1 MSGDPFAEL
10 GLPDSATSDDVH
22 GARRRLAKEHHPDVG
37 GDPARMR
44 AVNAAVAA
52 ALAAIAARRGPRP
65 APPDVR
71 PSGPTSPPS
80 AHGTSPTDGPDGRRT
95 VHDHASFTIEALPAA
110 AFEALVVVTSWI
122 GEVLVD
128 EPPYVLEAHLREPSE
143 CWCRLDLLPDAGA
156 STVAL
161 TVASVDVGPAPDI
174 DAVRDVWVAEL
185 NRLDW
190 GELSRADQRP
200 PS

>member
-1 MSGDPFAEL
+1 MGTDPFAQL
-10 GLPDSATSDDVH
+10 GLPDTATADDVH

-37 GDPARMR
+37 GDPAQMR

-52 ALAAIAARRGPRP
+52 ALAAIAARRGRRP

-71 PSGPTSPPS
+71 PRGPTGPP
-80 AHGTSPTDGPDGRRT
+80 APTDGRDGRRT
-95 VHDHASFTIEALPAA
+95 VHDHASFTIEALPAT
-110 AFEALVVVTSWI
+110 AFEALAVVATWI

-128 EPPYVLEAHLREPSE
+128 ERPDALEAHLREPTD
-143 CWCRLDLLPDAGA
+143 CWCRLEVLPDGGA

-161 TVASVDVGPAPDI
+161 TVAPVEVGPAPDI

-190 GELSRADQRP
+190 DGLSPVDQRP

>member
-1 MSGDPFAEL
+1 MGGDPFAEL
-10 GLPDSATSDDVH
+10 GLPDDATPDDVH

-52 ALAAIAARRGPRP
+52 ALAAIAARRAPRP

-71 PSGPTSPPS
+71 PRGPTGPPP
-80 AHGTSPTDGPDGRRT
+80 PTDGPDGRRT
-95 VHDHASFTIEALPAA
+95 VHDHASFTIEALPAV

-122 GEVLVD
+122 GDVLVD

-161 TVASVDVGPAPDI
+161 TVSSVEVGPAPDI

-190 GELSRADQRP
+190 GELSPADQRR